1 MLRTGQ
7 SALHGGWTG
16 ALRIVAALC
25 VCASAAQAGDITW
38 TNAAGGDFQTPGNWN
53 SNIVPGVT
61 DVAIFNLTT
70 QPYTVTWSGPS
81 TSGAFKVNRGDVTWN
96 LQGNTFYYSNVVAS
110 TVGTTTNRADLSV
123 TNGTVYLLKL
133 DSGKKFSTAGTGTTV
148 RILNGANFTKTSY
161 GTVNAKTSLIIDGP
175 TAKYDIGLSSAAI
188 VGDIIVTNGG
198 VFDMSQGAFLNA
210 GGSLQV
216 HGNGSKATVA
226 TFTMAGTMLIRNGA
240 GVRETKASVV
250 STSPSVLTIDNAQYY
265 HNTTNATDGL
275 FTNRV
280 GSTVEGSGQILL
292 NAFANAGGTVR
303 PGGANQ
309 AGTLQITGGFSNA
322 IPGSGTIAIELGGT
336 ATNEYDRL
344 QIPARGTRPRTL
356 WAGGTLDVTL
366 INGFTPADGDSF
378 DILDFTNAVG
388 TFDTLNLPAPA
399 WYWNTNSLYTDGII
413 TYAVPVSL
421 DPPAG
426 VSATDGYYTDKVRV
440 TWDAV
445 AAATGYEIWSNL
457 SADTNTASLTGTA
470 AGTNYDDTTT
480 TAAVTNHYWV
490 KATNATF
497 TSGFSIPDSG
507 WKAASLPVPAIPAN
521 LQASDGVYMYQ
532 GRIEV
537 SWNVAADA
545 TGYEIW
551 RSLDPDSGTAALVGS
566 TAALTYNDTTTVAS
580 VTNHYWV
587 KAFNPAHTSGFSA
600 GDTGWKAPVPPVSIV
615 WTNPAGGDFQTAAN
629 WSPQFIPGCMAG
641 ITNVAVFN
649 LTTQPYTVTW
659 SGPITNEA
667 FRVNAGDVTWNLQGY
682 TYSLA
687 DSISDSAVGT
697 ASTTAYLSMTNGTVY
712 MINFFGRNG
721 SILGTGTTMR
731 VLAGASIQRYPYPN
745 LGAGARLIM
754 DGGSVSFSGYM
765 TGGAGDIMITND
777 GVFGAT
783 DGTTISAG
791 GSLRASGAG
800 LRANVYL
807 NNYGALHLG
816 QDAQIRDYQTTPAW
830 SGSITLEDNSRYYY
844 LTTFNPPT
852 TGRGFLS
859 GAAAVLQGSGQLD
872 FNGLVNS
879 NGTIRPGGVNSAGL
893 LYVSGDVSNA
903 VPGGGTIDIELGGVA
918 TNQYDRLFL
927 AVRGTLPRT
936 LWAGGT
942 LNVTLINGFTPPEAT
957 FKILDFASAVGQF
970 SATNLP
976 GTVDGKWNTDNL
988 YTTGELIYTPPPP
1001 GTLILF
1007 R

>member
-1 MLRTGQ
+1 
-7 SALHGGWTG
+7 LHGGWTG

-53 SNIVPGVT
+53 SNIVPGVA

-70 QPYTVTWSGPS
+70 QPYTVTWSGPI
-81 TSGAFKVNRGDVTWN
+81 TNENYRVDKGTVTWN
-96 LQGNTFYYSNVVAS
+96 LQGFRYSLSNLVTYSGIGTAS
-110 TVGTTTNRADLSV
+110 TTADLTV
-123 TNGTVYLLKL
+123 TNGSVYMVGYNLARNLRLRGSGTVLRVLANGNVEHTSYVDIGSGTRLIL
-133 DSGKKFSTAGTGTTV
+133 DGANAKFDNGISYAANGIAGTVIT
-148 RILNGANFTKTSY
+148 
-161 GTVNAKTSLIIDGP
+161 
-175 TAKYDIGLSSAAI
+175 
-188 VGDIIVTNGG
+188 TNGG
-198 VFDMSQGAFLNA
+198 YFTISQGSTIVS
-210 GGSLQV
+210 GGSLQISGTGERAFISAATLNTGGSLWI
-216 HGNGSKATVA
+216 GNGTS
-226 TFTMAGTMLIRNGA
+226 
-240 GVRETKASVV
+240 VREFSAKQKMSG
-250 STSPSVLTIDNAQYY
+250 TITLDNGQYY
-265 HNTTNATDGL
+265 YAATNATDGIV
-275 FTNRV
+275 TNSGASAV
-280 GSTVEGSGQILL
+280 IQGSGKMLF
-292 NAFANAGGTVR
+292 NSFVNAGGTVR
-303 PGGANQ
+303 PGGTGQ
-309 AGTLQITGGFSNA
+309 AGTLEISGGYSNA

-336 ATNEYDRL
+336 ATNAYDRL

-356 WAGGTLDVTL
+356 WAGGTLNVTL
-366 INGFTPADGDSF
+366 INGFTPADGDAF

-388 TFDTLNLPAPA
+388 IFDALNLPAPA
-399 WYWNTNSLYTDGII
+399 WYWNTNSLYTTGII

-457 SADTNTASLTGTA
+457 SANTNTASLTGTA

-480 TAAVTNHYWV
+480 TAGVTNHYWV

-497 TSGFSIPDSG
+497 TSGFSTPDSG
-507 WKAASLPVPAIPAN
+507 WKVAALPVPAIPAN

-537 SWNVAADA
+537 SWNAAADA

-551 RSLDPDSGTAALVGS
+551 RSLSADTGTAALVTS

-600 GDTGWKAPVPPVSIV
+600 GDSGWKAPVPPVSIV

-682 TYSLA
+682 TYSIA
-687 DSISDSAVGT
+687 CNASNSAVGM
-697 ASTTAYLSMTNGTVY
+697 ASTTAGLSITNGAVY
-712 MINFFGRNG
+712 QINPAFGRNFQL
-721 SILGTGTTMR
+721 LGTGTTMR
-731 VLAGASIQRYPYPN
+731 ALAGVTAQRFPYPN
-745 LGAGARLIM
+745 LGTGTKLTM
-754 DGGSVSFSGYM
+754 DGGSITFFGYM
-765 TGGAGDIMITND
+765 TGGAGDIIITN
-777 GVFGAT
+777 GGYFGAT
-783 DGTTISAG
+783 DGTTISSS

-800 LRANVYL
+800 LRANL
-807 NNYGALHLG
+807 SLIINAPMLLG
-816 QDAQIRDYQTTPAW
+816 QGAQVQDLQATPAW
-830 SGSITLEDNSRYYY
+830 YNTITLLDNSRYNYPNV
-844 LTTFNPPT
+844 FNPPT

-859 GAAAVLQGSGQLD
+859 GAASLLQGSGQLD

-942 LNVTLINGFTPPEAT
+942 INVTLINGFTPPEAT

-988 YTTGELIYTPPPP
+988 YTTGELTYTPPPP

-1007 R
+1007 L